1 MSHVSWSEKIR
12 YEMDNILAKGTV
24 ALIGVLAIASLAV
37 IIVAAI
43 IVTIFRLNPEFGF
56 IDLMWM
62 SLMRTLDPG
71 TMGGDSGSWSF
82 KFMMLSVTIGGIFIV
97 STLIGVLSSGLDER
111 LAEMRKGKSKV
122 VERNHTVI
130 LGWGSQIYTIISEL
144 IEANASN
151 KYACIVVMAD
161 LDAIEMQEL
170 LNTHIPERRST
181 RIVIRSGNPADSSAL
196 QMANLPDAKSIIV
209 VRPETN
215 DPDMAVIKILLAVIN
230 DRQRRTAPYHIV
242 AEINDTKNIAVAKI
256 ISRDEIELIATGEL
270 IARIT
275 AQTCRQSGLSIVYTD
290 LLDFGG
296 DEIYFKAVPALAGQ
310 SFAQAMY
317 AFETASVIGIVR
329 PDQSLH
335 LNPKHS
341 TILGADDQLIF
352 VAADDSA
359 IHLASTTMTPLNK
372 EAILKKSR
380 RRVAAEK
387 TIILGWNW
395 RTSLV
400 VRDLDSYVAPGSHV
414 TIVCDRAFDA
424 IQAWHEQATFANLTV
439 TTLNQDTT
447 DREVLDALQLTTYD
461 HIIVM
466 AMSDMLDVDSAD
478 AATLMT
484 LLHLRD
490 IADRSKHHFTIVSE
504 MLDVRNR
511 RLADAT
517 RADDFIIS
525 NRLVSLILAQV
536 AENKRLNALFTD
548 LFDPDGSE
556 IYLKPVT
563 HYVKAGVEVNQAT
576 LIEAAQSRG
585 EIAIGYR
592 IHAQSFDSGTN
603 YGVVLNP
610 AKSHRVT
617 FADDDRIIVIAE
629 S

>member
-1 MSHVSWSEKIR
+1 MSHVSWNEKIR
-12 YEMDNILAKGTV
+12 YEVDNILAKGTV

-37 IIVAAI
+37 IIIAAI
-43 IVTIFRLNPEFGF
+43 IVTIFQLNPEFDF
-56 IDLMWM
+56 TDLIWM

-71 TMGGDSGSWSF
+71 TMGGDTGSWGF

-111 LAEMRKGKSKV
+111 LADMRKGKSKV

-130 LGWGSQIYTIISEL
+130 LGWGDQIYTVISEL

-151 KYACIVVMAD
+151 NYACIVIMAD
-161 LDAIEMQEL
+161 RDAIDMQDL
-170 LNTHIPERRST
+170 LNTHIADRRTT
-181 RIVIRSGNPADSSAL
+181 RIVVRSGNPADSTAL
-196 QMANLPDAKSIIV
+196 QMVNLPDAKSIVV

-215 DPDMAVIKILLAVIN
+215 DSDMAVIKILLAVIN
-230 DRQRRTAPYHIV
+230 DRNRRNAPYHIV
-242 AEINDTKNIAVAKI
+242 AEINDPKNIAVANI

-275 AQTCRQSGLSIVYTD
+275 AQTCRQSGLSVIYTD

-296 DEIYFKAVPALAGQ
+296 DEIYFKAIPSLAGQ
-310 SFAQAMY
+310 AFGQAVY
-317 AFETASVIGIVR
+317 AFETATVIGIVR
-329 PDQSLH
+329 PDQSIH
-335 LNPKHS
+335 LNPKPS
-341 TILGADDQLIF
+341 TLLGTDDQLIF
-352 VAADDSA
+352 VASDDSV
-359 IHLASTTMTPLNK
+359 IHQTTVPVTPLNK
-372 EAILKKSR
+372 EAILKKTR

-400 VRDLDSYVAPGSHV
+400 VRDLDTYVAVGSQITV
-414 TIVCDRAFDA
+414 VCDRAFDT
-424 IQAWHEQATFANLTV
+424 IQQWQTTASFTNITLT
-439 TTLNQDTT
+439 TINADTT
-447 DREVLDALQLTTYD
+447 DRAILDSLQLTTYD

-466 AMSDMLDVDSAD
+466 AMSDSMDVDGAD

-490 IADRSKHHFTIVSE
+490 IADRTKHHFTIVSE

-525 NRLVSLILAQV
+525 NRLVSLLLAQV
-536 AENKRLNALFTD
+536 AENKRLNALFTN

-563 HYVKAGVEVNQAT
+563 HYVKAGVEVNQVT

-592 IHAQSFDSGTN
+592 IHAQSFDSSAN

-610 AKSHRVT
+610 PKSQRMT

>member
-24 ALIGVLAIASLAV
+24 ALIGVLAVASLAV
-37 IIVAAI
+37 IIIAAI

-71 TMGGDSGSWSF
+71 TM
-82 KFMMLSVTIGGIFIV
+82 GGIFIV

-181 RIVIRSGNPADSSAL
+181 RIVVRSGNPADSSAL

-242 AEINDTKNIAVAKI
+242 AEINDPKNIAVAKI

-296 DEIYFKAVPALAGQ
+296 DEIYFKAVPALVGQ

-380 RRVAAEK
+380 RRVATEK

-424 IQAWHEQATFANLTV
+424 IQAWHTQAAFTNLTV

-447 DREVLDALQLTTYD
+447 DREVLDSLQLATYD

-466 AMSDMLDVDSAD
+466 AMSDMLDVDGAD

-490 IADRSKHHFTIVSE
+490 IADRTKHHFTIVSE

-525 NRLVSLILAQV
+525 NRLVSLLLAQV
-536 AENKRLNALFTD
+536 AENKRLNALFT
-548 LFDPDGSE
+548 E

-592 IHAQSFDSGTN
+592 IHAQSFDNGAN

-617 FADDDRIIVIAE
+617 FADDDRIIVIGE